1 MRMGARYGGLN
12 PVIAAD
18 LWKRIGIPKMLY
30 GCELWHLDRHVVSK
44 LEKVQNIT
52 VRIMQ
57 GFLPGTSGSASRGLL
72 GLLSIEAEIDKRK
85 LYFLGRLMLMS
96 YRIPCRRIFLVRLI
110 RWKWNRTSNLTG
122 FLPESVRILLK
133 YDLMDTLTEY
143 ILQDRFPSKKIWEKT
158 R

>member
-1 MRMGARYGGLN
+1 MKNDFKALFAELN

-18 LWKRIGIPKMLY
+18 LWKRIGIPKILY
-30 GCELWHLDRHVVSK
+30 GCELWHLNRHAVSE

-72 GLLSIEAEIDKRK
+72 GLLSVEAETDKRK
-85 LYFLGRLMLMS
+85 L
-96 YRIPCRRIFLVRLI
+96 PCRKIFLVRLI

-122 FLPESVRILLK
+122 FLPEIVRILLK
-133 YDLMDTLTEY
+133 YDLMDTLTE
-143 ILQDRFPSKKIWEKT
+143 
-158 R
+158 

>member
-1 MRMGARYGGLN
+1 MDARYGGLN

-30 GCELWHLDRHVVSK
+30 GCELWHLNRHAVSE

-52 VRIMQ
+52 VHIMQ
-57 GFLPGTSGSASRGLL
+57 GFLPGTSASASRGLL

-96 YRIPCRRIFLVRLI
+96 YGIPCRKIFLVTLI
-110 RWKWNRTSNLTG
+110 RWKYNGTVQAT
-122 FLPESVRILLK
+122 
-133 YDLMDTLTEY
+133 
-143 ILQDRFPSKKIWEKT
+143 
-158 R
+158 